1 MSKDGKLV
9 LICAS
14 DDDRVEVRDAETL
27 KLNTIC
33 RQAQIQNFL
42 FYLRMMELCIC

>member
-14 DDDRVEVRDAETL
+14 DDDRVEVREAETL
-27 KLNTIC
+27 KLNIIYPLALTLSY
-33 RQAQIQNFL
+33 L
-42 FYLRMMELCIC
+42 FCHLMTKFFT

>member
-14 DDDRVEVRDAETL
+14 DDDEVRDAETL
-27 KLNTIC
+27 KLKYH
-33 RQAQIQNFL
+33 L
-42 FYLRMMELCIC
+42 PSGPDPELYSFS